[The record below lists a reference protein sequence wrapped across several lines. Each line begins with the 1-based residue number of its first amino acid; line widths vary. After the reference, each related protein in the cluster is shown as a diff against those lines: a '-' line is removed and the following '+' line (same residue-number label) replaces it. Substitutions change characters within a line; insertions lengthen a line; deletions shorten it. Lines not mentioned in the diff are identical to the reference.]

1 MNLLD
6 YIILAI
12 FFYFII
18 KGLFRGFIRELC
30 LLSGVILG
38 LWLANHFHERVA
50 DLLNSYIPFF
60 DSFYLSLISF
70 LAILAPVMIIFNI
83 IGWTLKLVFKKVF
96 LGWIDR
102 LFGSGLAVIKGIVII
117 YMALIIL
124 FIYLP
129 SQTPLIAGSTLS
141 PLIVKSYQSIIRSV
155 SPDYYRRWM
164 KRILENRDRVT
175 EAVSEKVKKV
185 IEQHE

>member
-6 YIILAI
+6 YIIIAI
-12 FFYFII
+12 FFYLIL

-38 LWLANHFHERVA
+38 LWLANHFHERIA
-50 DLLNSYIPFF
+50 NLLNSYIPFF
-60 DSFYLSLISF
+60 DSFYLSLIGF

-83 IGWTLKLVFKKVF
+83 IGWILKLVFKKLF

-117 YMALIIL
+117 YTALIIL
-124 FIYLP
+124 FIYMP

-141 PLIVKSYQSIIRSV
+141 PLIVKSYQAIIRSV

-164 KRILENRDRVT
+164 KNILKNRERAT
-175 EAVSEKVKKV
+175 EAITDKVKKV